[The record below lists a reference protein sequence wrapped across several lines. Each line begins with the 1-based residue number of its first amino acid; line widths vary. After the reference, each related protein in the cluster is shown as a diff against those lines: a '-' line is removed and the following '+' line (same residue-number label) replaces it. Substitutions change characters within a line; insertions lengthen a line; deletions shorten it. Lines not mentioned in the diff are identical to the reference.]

1 MIAPYFE
8 NQRKAQKAL
17 QPVNTLNKRTS
28 AKSTTQINAIALQ
41 RDKDKSHTLCG
52 LDEAFWTEEKY

>member
-52 LDEAFWTEEKY
+52 LDEAF